1 MAEIKIRN
9 KARKLTEEEVAQ
21 IAGGFQFDS
30 NYFIHKSELNLKC
43 PVCGAEGTLESAG
56 VGWYGY
62 GNGTR
67 VAVDNS
73 ICSNCG
79 AQVDIEPELGEMV
92 VVHFNPETMEYS
104 EDVYPL
110 QW

>member
-1 MAEIKIRN
+1 MR
-9 KARKLTEEEVAQ
+9 RLTEKEVAQ
-21 IAGGFQFDS
+21 IAGGFSFNTD
-30 NYFIHKSELNLKC
+30 YYVHKYELNIKC

-56 VGWYGY
+56 VGWDGY
-62 GNGTR
+62 ADGRR

-79 AQVDIEPELGEMV
+79 TQVDIHPELDEMV
-92 VVHFNPETMEYS
+92 VFHFNPETMEYS